1 MGLILSNL
9 NAAPSPHAAR
19 LQPCVFRVDYQLEQA
34 GNKEFGTVFVNEKE
48 NVAVSLVAAGL
59 AKVRTP
65 GGSQS
70 AFYDDLAKAAADAEA
85 KGLGVHTKDREAA
98 AAAVRDLLS
107 QDGGCCCPPAWGRGA
122 ALEGG
127 WCLEGCCGCLLVRQW
142 FNSFVSPAHR
152 RSPPWRPCA
161 CRV

>member
-1 MGLILSNL
+1 
-9 NAAPSPHAAR
+9 
-19 LQPCVFRVDYQLEQA
+19 VFRVDYQLEQA

-48 NVAVSLVAAGL
+48 NVAVSLVGAGL

-70 AFYDDLAKAAADAEA
+70 AFYDELVKAAADAEA

-107 QDGGCCCPPAWGRGA
+107 QDGGCRCLPGCLAWLA
-122 ALEGG
+122 AGG
-127 WCLEGCCGCLLVRQW
+127 WLLRNCWRSSCCC
-142 FNSFVSPAHR
+142 
-152 RSPPWRPCA
+152 
-161 CRV
+161 

>member
-1 MGLILSNL
+1 MPIPPCCVHSNSL
-9 NAAPSPHAAR
+9 PLPAAR
-19 LQPCVFRVDYQLEQA
+19 PPVCLFACLPACLQPCVFRVDYQLEQA

-48 NVAVSLVAAGL
+48 NVAVSLVGAGL

-70 AFYDDLAKAAADAEA
+70 AFYDELVKAAADAEA

-107 QDGGCCCPPAWGRGA
+107 HDGGCRCLPAWRGWLLA
-122 ALEGG
+122 GG
-127 WCLEGCCGCLLVRQW
+127 C
-142 FNSFVSPAHR
+142 
-152 RSPPWRPCA
+152 
-161 CRV
+161 